1 MEGASR
7 TGVLDLRIASNC
19 NVTSMTM
26 LSACT
31 VNAAPVGISRRVSDR
46 ANTTTQSRSRVMRGG
61 RLRGAVSLPRRRP
74 PASNVAR
81 AAFGEIERARGQDY
95 ASAAEVFVEAFFL
108 RKGGAADVI
117 TKSELAYLN
126 GAQKRDMVGRYNKR
140 GLCAMY
146 VIRDDDTGKVVGCV
160 GADVQ
165 TFKGTVPVK
174 RATDATK
181 GEVADRPVIANL
193 ATAPAARRRGLAKKL
208 MARIEEECKEWG
220 FEEAVLV
227 VEANNSKA
235 RSLYS
240 KLGYKAIGGEPD
252 TPNIVIDRETG
263 KVVNGAV
270 KTVFMRKSLKEG
282 AGGVLENID
291 VTKLVGVGAAVAA
304 AAKFALGSQ

>member
-1 MEGASR
+1 
-7 TGVLDLRIASNC
+7 
-19 NVTSMTM
+19 
-26 LSACT
+26 
-31 VNAAPVGISRRVSDR
+31 
-46 ANTTTQSRSRVMRGG
+46 MRGG
-61 RLRGAVSLPRRRP
+61 RLRGAVSLPRRRT

>member
-1 MEGASR
+1 MYCSP
-7 TGVLDLRIASNC
+7 SWKC
-19 NVTSMTM
+19 NVTSTIM

-31 VNAAPVGISRRVSDR
+31 VTAAPVGISRRVSDR
-46 ANTTTQSRSRVMRGG
+46 ANTMTQSTSRVMSGG
-61 RLRGAVSLPRRRP
+61 RLQGGAVSLPRRRT

-126 GAQKRDMVGRYNKR
+126 GAQKRDMVGRYNNR

-240 KLGYKAIGGEPD
+240 KLGYKAIGSEPD
-252 TPNIVIDRETG
+252 TPNIVIDGETG

-270 KTVFMRKSLKEG
+270 TTVFMRKSLKEG

>member
-1 MEGASR
+1 
-7 TGVLDLRIASNC
+7 
-19 NVTSMTM
+19 MTM

-61 RLRGAVSLPRRRP
+61 RLRGAVSLPRRRTP
-74 PASNVAR
+74 VSNVAR

-193 ATAPAARRRGLAKKL
+193 ATAPAARRD
-208 MARIEEECKEWG
+208 
-220 FEEAVLV
+220 
-227 VEANNSKA
+227 
-235 RSLYS
+235 
-240 KLGYKAIGGEPD
+240 P
-252 TPNIVIDRETG
+252 
-263 KVVNGAV
+263 
-270 KTVFMRKSLKEG
+270 
-282 AGGVLENID
+282 
-291 VTKLVGVGAAVAA
+291 
-304 AAKFALGSQ
+304 ALGS

>member
-1 MEGASR
+1 MFDPGTVADII
-7 TGVLDLRIASNC
+7 G
-19 NVTSMTM
+19 TSTTM
-26 LSACT
+26 ISACT
-31 VNAAPVGISRRVSDR
+31 VTSASPALTPRLRDRV
-46 ANTTTQSRSRVMRGG
+46 NTMTQSRSQMSGG
-61 RLRGAVSLPRRRP
+61 RVRGLRVSLPKRRT
-74 PASNVAR
+74 PASNVTR

-140 GLCAMY
+140 GVCAMY
-146 VIRDDDTGKVVGCV
+146 VIRDDDTGKVMGCV

-165 TFKGTVPVK
+165 TFKGTVPLK
-174 RATDATK
+174 RATEATK
-181 GEVADRPVIANL
+181 GEVVDRPVVANL
-193 ATAPAARRRGLAKKL
+193 ATAPAARRKGLAKKL

-240 KLGYKAIGGEPD
+240 KLGYKSIGGEPD
-252 TPNIVIDRETG
+252 TPNIVINKETG

-282 AGGVLENID
+282 AGGMLENLDI
-291 VTKLVGVGAAVAA
+291 TTLVGILGAAAV
-304 AAKFALGSQ
+304 AAKFALDAQ

>member
-1 MEGASR
+1 
-7 TGVLDLRIASNC
+7 
-19 NVTSMTM
+19 M

-31 VNAAPVGISRRVSDR
+31 VTAAPVGISRRVSDR
-46 ANTTTQSRSRVMRGG
+46 ANTTTQSRSRVTSGG
-61 RLRGAVSLPRRRP
+61 RLRGAVSLARRRTA
-74 PASNVAR
+74 ASNVAR

-282 AGGVLENID
+282 AVGVLENID